1 MNFIVLGNLGSGK
14 DTFHQNL
21 PAGFIRVAFAD
32 ELKNVAKLL
41 RTHQIPRAYDIMY
54 DLFDKKPPLGMFH
67 TLLKLSEIPR
77 EEEKDR
83 KLLQQLGLWAREHKH
98 DVWVDAVR
106 RKIKE
111 GNQYVITDCRFANE
125 FDAFRDFVSV
135 FVDTDENIRKL
146 RIIERDG
153 RWDDEW
159 MKHPSELEIASLKPQ
174 CDVIIPNN
182 GTLDEFKKEIREVVD
197 YVSKT
202 NNLHT

>member
-32 ELKNVAKLL
+32 ELKTVAKLL

-67 TLLKLSEIPR
+67 SLLKLSEIPR

-83 KLLQQLGLWAREHKH
+83 KLLQQFGLWAREHKPS
-98 DVWVDAVR
+98 VWVDAVR

-111 GNQYVITDCRFANE
+111 DNQYVITDCRFTNE
-125 FDAFRDFVSV
+125 FNEFPDFISV
-135 FVDTDENIRKL
+135 FVDTDQTIRQL
-146 RIIERDG
+146 RIMERDG
-153 RWDDEW
+153 RWDESW
-159 MKHPSELEIASLKPQ
+159 MLHPSELEIASLKPM
-174 CDVIIPNN
+174 CDFIIDNN
-182 GTLDEFKKEIREVVD
+182 GSLDEFKDQIKEVLD
-197 YVSKT
+197 YCQR
-202 NNLHT
+202 N